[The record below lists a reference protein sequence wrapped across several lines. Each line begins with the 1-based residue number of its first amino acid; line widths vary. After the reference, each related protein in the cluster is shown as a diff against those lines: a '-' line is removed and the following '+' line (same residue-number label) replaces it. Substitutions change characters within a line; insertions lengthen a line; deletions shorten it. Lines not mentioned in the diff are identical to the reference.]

1 MKRFPGDIILL
12 QICTINK
19 DHRVKYHILQMC
31 TINKDHIAF
40 LKYKARQKIVCH
52 FWLVFGF
59 SPPGNLENQTF
70 ETLKK
75 ISGDITI
82 LHMYHK

>member
-1 MKRFPGDIILL
+1 MKKLPGDIILL
-12 QICTINK
+12 QMCTINK

-31 TINKDHIAF
+31 TINKDHIGF
-40 LKYKARQKIVCH
+40 LKYKARRTKLFVI
-52 FWLVFGF
+52 FGF
-59 SPPGNLENQTF
+59 SAPGNLENQTF